1 MRPFSPKLL
10 SALLL
15 ILLVSCIGSIGYY
28 FLLPGIGF
36 TDALY
41 MTVITLSTVGY
52 GEIAPLTP
60 EAKVFTIFFI
70 MISLIAFGYGI
81 KELTQFVV
89 TENIFEK
96 IKQKKMKKMRA
107 SLKDHALICGY
118 GRNGQQ
124 AAQRLLNHNHP
135 FVVIE
140 QNAEL
145 AEGQKNINFI
155 QGDARQDAMLQQAHI
170 HKAKSLIA
178 ALPNDVDNLF
188 VVLSARELNP
198 DLLII
203 SRLTEIG
210 NRSKLKRAGADHII
224 MPDKIGGDHMASLL
238 IVPDLIRFMEELS
251 WLEEDSPNLE
261 EVSIDALP
269 AKYLNHSLSDLK
281 IRQKTGCN
289 VVGFRNPAGT
299 LIINP
304 GANLKLESQS
314 KLIVLGSGSS
324 IAKLN
329 AMFHLV

>member
-1 MRPFSPKLL
+1 MSPKLRNAIL
-10 SALLL
+10 ILLL
-15 ILLVSCIGSIGYY
+15 ISCIGSVGYY
-28 FLLPGIGF
+28 LLLPGIGF
-36 TDALY
+36 ADALY

-52 GEIAPLTP
+52 GEITPMTP

-70 MISLIAFGYGI
+70 MTSLIAFGYGI

-96 IKQKKMKKMRA
+96 IKQKKIKKMRA
-107 SLKDHALICGY
+107 SLKDHTLICGY
-118 GRNGQQ
+118 GRNGRQ
-124 AAQRLLNHNHP
+124 AAQRLINHNHP

-145 AEGQKNINFI
+145 AKDQKKLNFI
-155 QGDARQDAMLQQAHI
+155 QGDARLDAILEQAQI

-203 SRLTEIG
+203 SRLTEIS
-210 NRSKLKRAGADHII
+210 NRSKLKRAGANHII

-238 IVPDLIRFMEELS
+238 MVPDLIRFLEELS

-269 AKYLNHSLSDLK
+269 KKYQQHTLSNLK

-289 VVGFRNPAGT
+289 VVGFRNAAGE

-304 GANLKLESQS
+304 KASLRLESQS
-314 KLIVLGSGSS
+314 KLIVLGNGTA

-329 AMFHLV
+329 AMFHLD